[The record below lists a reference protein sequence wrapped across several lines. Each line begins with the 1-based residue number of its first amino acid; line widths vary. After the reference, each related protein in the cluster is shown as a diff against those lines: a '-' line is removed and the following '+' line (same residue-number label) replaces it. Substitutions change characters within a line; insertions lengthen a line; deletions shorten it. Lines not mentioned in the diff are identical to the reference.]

1 MDSTP
6 PIPGSV
12 PPQIPAQKSNAGKW
26 VLFGCGGCLGLLAL
40 GVVAFA
46 AIFYFAMG
54 VIKNT
59 DVYADAFKKAEQS
72 AEVQAALGTPI
83 ETGFM
88 FQGNVSITN
97 GAGTADITVPLS
109 GPKGEGTMKVKASK
123 SPGGP
128 WQYSV
133 LEVQLSDGNKVDLR
147 GSP

>member
-1 MDSTP
+1 M
-6 PIPGSV
+6 
-12 PPQIPAQKSNAGKW
+12 PAQKSNTGKW

-40 GVVAFA
+40 GAVAFA
-46 AIFYFAMG
+46 AIIYFAMG
-54 VIKNT
+54 VIKKT

-72 AEVQAALGTPI
+72 AEVQAALGTPV

-88 FQGNVSITN
+88 FQGNVNITN

-133 LEVQLSDGNKVDLR
+133 LEVQLPDGKAVDLR
-147 GSP
+147 GAP